1 VNRATERLVLL
12 AAIGVALAAIQQFA
26 PFLWPYQL
34 ERSFSVAN
42 QMWFFIIEFLWVA
55 AMLVT
60 YRRDP
65 AGRMWKLFLLYEV
78 VGAIGVVWVIP
89 TSLTWTL
96 SQASIGI
103 GSVVFVHLV
112 LAFPSGRLSDRYD
125 RALVRA
131 AYVFVLAT
139 RLAWVLVWSPPIDPV
154 GFSPHNPYVLWRN
167 PDLARVFGPGAIV
180 AVAPFLYAGVL
191 VGLFRHWRR
200 ASPALRRALVPIMVA
215 APLQLALILAWHLVD
230 ASGAGFEG
238 ARAAL
243 QHPLVGLAGL
253 IFPIGLLLGLLRTRL
268 ARGSIAELAME
279 LGRGVPLGGLRDTLA
294 RALRDPTLVL
304 AFPAPSGSGF
314 VDPGGLQIEIP
325 QERGPDRGLAR
336 LERDGETLA
345 VLAYD
350 SAIDQEDPGRI
361 GVVASVARLA
371 IENERLAAQVRAQ
384 LEEVRASRA
393 RILEAGDAERRRIE
407 RDLHDGAQQRLV
419 ALAMRL
425 DQARAGS
432 TGAAA
437 LIDDTTAELL
447 KAIREVR
454 DLARGLHPTILTEAG
469 LAAAVDS
476 LAERTPFR
484 VQVDVTDSRF
494 APEVEAA
501 AYYVIAEGLTNI
513 ARYAAA
519 TEARVSAK
527 TSEGRLTVT
536 VRDDGRGGADPGA
549 GSGLRG
555 LMDRLAAIDGQLTV
569 SSPPGEGTT
578 LMATFPTTPRS
589 EGRSESTSGGWASV
603 RGRRGPGGRD

>member
-1 VNRATERLVLL
+1 MSRATERLVLL
-12 AAIGVALAAIQQFA
+12 AAIGIGLAAIHAFG
-26 PFLWPYQL
+26 PFLWPYKPTESL
-34 ERSFSVAN
+34 SFAT
-42 QMWFFIIEFLWVA
+42 QTWFFVVELLWVA
-55 AMLVT
+55 AMLIT

-65 AGRMWKLFLLYEV
+65 AGPMWKLFLLYEA
-78 VGAIGVVWVIP
+78 VGAIGVIWVIP

-125 RALVRA
+125 RAVVA
-131 AYVFVLAT
+131 AGYAFILAT
-139 RLAWVLVWSPPIDPV
+139 RLAWVLVWNPPVDPV
-154 GFSPHNPYVLWRN
+154 GFSPHNPYVIWRN
-167 PDLARVFGPGAIV
+167 PDLARLFGPGAIV
-180 AVAPFLYAGVL
+180 AVAPFLYAAVL
-191 VGLFRHWRR
+191 IGLYRHWRR

-230 ASGAGFEG
+230 ASGAGLES

-253 IFPIGLLLGLLRTRL
+253 VFPVGLLLSLLRTRL
-268 ARGSIAELAME
+268 ARGSIAELALE

-314 VDPGGLQIEIP
+314 VDPGGQVIEIP
-325 QERGPDRGLAR
+325 QERAPDRGVAR
-336 LERDGETLA
+336 LEREGETLA

-361 GVVASVARLA
+361 GAVASVARLA

-393 RILEAGDAERRRIE
+393 RIVEAGDAERRRIE

-425 DQARAGS
+425 DQAREGTS
-432 TGAAA
+432 GAAT
-437 LIDDTTAELL
+437 LIDETTAELL
-447 KAIREVR
+447 RAIREVR
-454 DLARGLHPTILTEAG
+454 DLARGLHPTILTDAG
-469 LAAAVDS
+469 LAAAVEA
-476 LAERTPFR
+476 LAERTPFP
-484 VQVDVTDSRF
+484 VKVSVTEARF
-494 APEVEAA
+494 APEIEAA
-501 AYYVIAEGLTNI
+501 AYYVVAEGLTNI
-513 ARYAAA
+513 ARYAGA
-519 TEARVSAK
+519 TEARVEASVGD
-527 TSEGRLTVT
+527 GRLTVT
-536 VRDDGRGGADPGA
+536 VTDNGHGGADPSA

-555 LMDRLAAIDGQLTV
+555 LMDRLAAIDGELSV
-569 SSPPGEGTT
+569 SSPLGEGTT
-578 LMATFPTTPRS
+578 LSATFPV
-589 EGRSESTSGGWASV
+589 GA
-603 RGRRGPGGRD
+603 